1 MLLLNAMMKNLN
13 LTKGLELKRV
23 LWKKFRPLSMII
35 MVSTLTIFS
44 ACKDDTNVD
53 DDFEAGVMPPQF
65 LSFFN
70 DNDIDYELD
79 PTGNPYVPGELIIRF
94 DDFFTEEKF
103 NQVLAEIATLNGITV
118 DDIDVRECPCTDE
131 DIRLL
136 RYQRI
141 GELEPTKGSMGD
153 QDGDDDGLSA
163 DASAGITTSNNYITV
178 PIEQIL
184 SNLPSNFPLPNVGIG
199 QGYLNSNP
207 DRTVIAILDSG
218 FDFDH
223 PQLANYQ
230 NFALWQPPT
239 PDCYSLGYDFV
250 NLNNQAIDDHGHG
263 TQVAGVILNEL
274 EKYNAPVSIMP
285 LKISDDKGKISL
297 WDMLCA
303 IRYATEKEADIVNI
317 SAGWYGAPNLLIQ
330 LAIQSNPQTL
340 FVCSAGNEGYN
351 TDIPVNL
358 HFPSGF
364 SSLVNLISVGALNGS
379 GGNKANF
386 SNYGINSIL
395 AAAPGVNLNTITP
408 CDGEICDPMTIDV
421 TGTSFSTPYVT
432 AVAAAIMSCL
442 PNPTPIELRNLK
454 KEVLDKAIFNPSIIG
469 EIREGKEL
477 NFNLIP
483 PLIPCER

>member
-1 MLLLNAMMKNLN
+1 MLRLNTNGLNILMHLGFKGKRLLFRKWFGNLN
-13 LTKGLELKRV
+13 LLWMGTFLV
-23 LWKKFRPLSMII
+23 L
-35 MVSTLTIFS
+35 S
-44 ACKDDTNVD
+44 ACGDDNVIE
-53 DDFEAGVMPPQF
+53 DDFEAGIMPPQF
-65 LSFFN
+65 LEFFD
-70 DNDIDYELD
+70 DNDINYELD
-79 PTGNPYVPGELIIRF
+79 PTGNPYTPGELIVRF
-94 DDFFTEEKF
+94 DNFFTEEKF
-103 NQVLAEIATLNGITV
+103 NQVLAEIAALNGITV

-136 RYQRI
+136 RYQRV
-141 GELEPTKGSMGD
+141 GGLEPTKGSMGD

-184 SNLPSNFPLPNVGIG
+184 SNLPANFPLPNVGIG
-199 QGYLNSNP
+199 QSYLNNNP

-239 PDCYSLGYDFV
+239 PDCYDLGYDFV
-250 NLNNQAIDDHGHG
+250 NLTNQAIDDHGHG
-263 TQVAGVILNEL
+263 TQVAGIILNEL

-330 LAIQSNPQTL
+330 LAMQTNPQTL

-351 TDIPVNL
+351 TDIPFNL

-364 SSLVNLISVGALNGS
+364 SSLLNLISVGAVNGS
-379 GGNKANF
+379 GGNRASF
-386 SNYGINSIL
+386 SNFGINSIL
-395 AAAPGVNLNTITP
+395 TAAPGVNLNTITP
-408 CDGEICDPMTIDV
+408 CDGEVCDPISIDV
-421 TGTSFSTPYVT
+421 SGTSFSTPYVT
-432 AVAAAIMSCL
+432 AVAAAIMNCL
-442 PNPTPIELRNLK
+442 PNPTPLEIRNLK
-454 KEVLDKAIFNPSIIG
+454 KEVLDKAVFNPILAG
-469 EIREGKEL
+469 TFREGREI
-477 NFNLIP
+477 NFNVIL